1 MPKIINWDG
10 VWQSI
15 TDTWM
20 PLIIAGSA
28 FILIVVIV
36 LIIRHKSNK

>member
-1 MPKIINWDG
+1 MFKIINWYG

-15 TDTWM
+15 TDTWL
-20 PLIIAGSA
+20 PLIIAGAA
-28 FILIVVIV
+28 FILIVIIV